1 MHDSNMTRLED
12 GDWMA
17 QHRRA
22 EWNEVSNEWRQ
33 SAEEWERQANVE
45 MIRTDPSIS
54 HVGPQKKKKQKHW
67 QDKNTGKESG
77 LTKQQTQRLIR
88 PPTKQHQKWQPEQQ
102 ELYTQI
108 NRLGLCHRSRW
119 VVTSELVPDIADD
132 GDESV
137 G

>member
-1 MHDSNMTRLED
+1 M
-12 GDWMA
+12 
-17 QHRRA
+17 
-22 EWNEVSNEWRQ
+22 
-33 SAEEWERQANVE
+33 
-45 MIRTDPSIS
+45 
-54 HVGPQKKKKQKHW
+54 KKRKKTKT
-67 QDKNTGKESG
+67 KTLARSG

-119 VVTSELVPDIADD
+119 GVTSQSVLDIAAD